1 MHVDKNRND
10 LLYIF
15 VACSFPFLL
24 TKEQEQQKTRHCL
37 MTHKKENMQRQ
48 NLYLKVPEMSAN
60 KVGIVANLNL
70 HNLPHRSAFFF
81 NSSRLV
87 ETQRESAN
95 AEEKSVSLSLFL
107 QTLSGWFSGWIEMQ
121 FYSERSTATSTWA
134 SRFCNRNFAFQNLH
148 AGIKMG
154 SPELKTDQL
163 GSILKD

>member
-10 LLYIF
+10 FLCIF
-15 VACSFPFLL
+15 VACSFSFLL

-95 AEEKSVSLSLFL
+95 AEEKSVSLSLCLSSCKHFL
-107 QTLSGWFSGWIEMQ
+107 VDSVDE
-121 FYSERSTATSTWA
+121 
-134 SRFCNRNFAFQNLH
+134 SRCNSIVNDQLQH
-148 AGIKMG
+148 Q
-154 SPELKTDQL
+154 PELQDSAT
-163 GSILKD
+163 GILLSKICTQRSKWEARS